1 MNEFLS
7 LSDERRRLVFEQ
19 SAVRLNLAEIAIEK
33 DFWVCMVLRTLFQLT
48 GWGSSFT
55 FKGGTSL
62 SKGWKLIERFSEDID
77 IVIDRVALDYPD
89 AHTLDEGA
97 GSSRRKRVLAGIKTA
112 CREAVQDRIAGLLR
126 THLAAVLAGGLE
138 WDLVSDESDPDGQTL
153 LFVYPSL
160 FAPLNRYVQ
169 QIVRIEM
176 GARSDIEP
184 TETVLIVPYIA
195 EAFADLFDNAETPV
209 RAVSPLR
216 TFWEKALLLHEEWH
230 RPAGSRP
237 RGAYMAR
244 HYYDLFRLIE
254 AGVATRAVAD
264 LDLFARIVRHR
275 STFFRYGWIDYAALR
290 KGSINL
296 VPDAAHISGWESD
309 YNRMRPE
316 MFFGDVPTFARIMDA
331 VRVFENQFNVTR
343 RFQ

>member
-19 SAVRLNLAEIAIEK
+19 SAVRLNLPEIAVEK
-33 DFWVCMVLRTLFQLT
+33 DFWVCMTLRILFRLP
-48 GWGSSFT
+48 GWGSTFT

-77 IVIDRVALDYPD
+77 IVIDRAALDYPD
-89 AHTLDEGA
+89 ADTLDQAA

-112 CREAVQDRIAGLLR
+112 CRKAVQDRIAGLLR
-126 THLAAVLAGGLE
+126 THLAASLAGGLE
-138 WDLVSDESDPDGQTL
+138 WDLISDESDPDGQTL
-153 LFVYPSL
+153 LFLYPSL
-160 FAPLNRYVQ
+160 FAPSDRYVQ

-176 GARSDIEP
+176 GARSDTEP
-184 TETVLIVPYIA
+184 TETVAIVPYIA
-195 EAFADLFDNAETPV
+195 EAFPELIANAETPV
-209 RAVSPLR
+209 RAVSPVR

-254 AGVATRAVAD
+254 AGVAARAGAD
-264 LDLFARIVRHR
+264 LDLFASIVRHR
-275 STFFRYGWIDYAALR
+275 SVFFRYGWIDYSALKR
-290 KGSINL
+290 GSLRL

-309 YNRMRPE
+309 YNRMKPE

-331 VRVFENQFNVTR
+331 VQVFQDQFNEGE
-343 RFQ
+343 